1 MPILKTLFSSLGN
14 GSSHG
19 RGSGS
24 SHNQSNGS
32 CCAPPNQAPT
42 PQQVTI
48 TSGMAVSVIAGADA
62 FGENT
67 SSHIEANM
75 RMFDRGLASFAA
87 GSATST
93 AAANGQGTYAATYA
107 QADVIGADL
116 GQVET
121 KQVASDDGSFMST
134 TTTFAAIDL
143 KFDLNNLGGGGT
155 QMSGRPGSADPQVNV
170 TGNVASFEV
179 DAVVEGPNS
188 YVDVVADA
196 LAIEDAM
203 SSTTV
208 SATTALTASVTYMI
222 VRGAT
227 RDDQLN
233 GTSGHDL
240 MLGDKGNDVL
250 RGLNGNDWMFGELG
264 NDRLEGGEG
273 NDTLFGG
280 KGKDILQGGNG
291 DDWMFG
297 GDDNDELD
305 GGIGQDLLHGGS
317 GTDTLRAGVGDDFL
331 DGGKGKDKLFGDA
344 GNDLFRLG
352 AEGGDDDDTYTGG
365 AGRDTYLITDK
376 IDDDVIGDFSIAQ
389 GDRIVMDED
398 VDHWSISI
406 RISAGDRNDLEITFS
421 GQGAGSSS
429 LVLDDFFRINPEFK
443 IAGSRPMN
451 KQQADQLMDHIVAGG
466 LDDMSGLQV
475 FVFGNL
481 LSDLG

>member
-14 GSSHG
+14 GSSQS
-19 RGSGS
+19 RGSGN
-24 SHNQSNGS
+24 NQSNGS

-75 RMFDRGLASFAA
+75 RMFDRGLASFAV

-93 AAANGQGTYAATYA
+93 AAANGQGAYAATYA

-116 GQVET
+116 GQIET
-121 KQVASDDGSFMST
+121 RQVASDDGSFMST

-155 QMSGRPGSADPQVNV
+155 QFSERSGSANPQVTV
-170 TGNVASFEV
+170 TGNVASFDVE
-179 DAVVEGPNS
+179 ASVEGPNS

-208 SATTALTASVTYMI
+208 AATTALTASVTYMI
-222 VRGAT
+222 VRGTT

-250 RGLNGNDWMFGELG
+250 RGLNGNDWIFGELG

-280 KGKDILQGGNG
+280 NGKDTLQGGNG
-291 DDWMFG
+291 DDWLFG
-297 GDDNDELD
+297 GADNDELD
-305 GGIGQDLLHGGS
+305 GGIGQDLLHGGG

-331 DGGKGKDKLFGDA
+331 DGGKGKDQLFGDA

-352 AEGGDDDDTYTGG
+352 ADGGDDDDTYTGG
-365 AGRDTYLITDK
+365 AGRDTYLIMDK
-376 IDDDVIGDFSIAQ
+376 IDDDVISDFSLAQ
-389 GDRIVMDED
+389 GDRIVMDDD

-406 RISAGDRNDLEITFS
+406 RISSGDRNDLEITLS

-443 IAGSRPMN
+443 IAGSRPMS
-451 KQQADQLMDHIVAGG
+451 KQQSDQLLDHIFADG
-466 LDDMSGLQV
+466 LDDISGLQV

-481 LSDLG
+481 LSELG